1 MSHSNRNSKCTESI
15 YELNDNVDMTES
27 LKWSLLEKRI
37 GDDLNTLETALS
49 SGLSKCGDRVA
60 PRRLIERTSD
70 PTLLTPKT

>member
-1 MSHSNRNSKCTESI
+1 MSHTKKNNCKESVC
-15 YELNDNVDMTES
+15 EFNDNVDMTES